1 MAVLTGAIG
10 IGAAARAYRH
20 MRSAKTQ
27 VRMRSHIQILVH
39 LWSPPPPPPPG
50 ESVKPTL
57 SSERK
62 KTPLFDD
69 TRGRLENWR
78 PPPPLRE
85 EEARQRAAFFVACP
99 AEFFA
104 GPTLAGHARN
114 IFAPHARTSLS
125 LSRACVRVRA
135 SFPCARGYRIAA
147 YLSLSLSPLSFVSY
161 TEAGRERER
170 DTRRWRRWRR
180 AMFIEG
186 RKIDGAGGRREARQ
200 PFFSF

>member
-1 MAVLTGAIG
+1 
-10 IGAAARAYRH
+10 
-20 MRSAKTQ
+20 
-27 VRMRSHIQILVH
+27 MRSHIQILVH

-62 KTPLFDD
+62 KTPHFS
-69 TRGRLENWR
+69 T
-78 PPPPLRE
+78 
-85 EEARQRAAFFVACP
+85 
-99 AEFFA
+99 
-104 GPTLAGHARN
+104 TLAGDWKTGGRHRRSGKKKRGSAPRFSSLARPSFSPARHWPATHA
-114 IFAPHARTSLS
+114 IFLPRTHAHPSRFHV
-125 LSRACVRVRA
+125 RACVCVRR
-135 SFPCARGYRIAA
+135 FPARGGTV
-147 YLSLSLSPLSFVSY
+147 LPPTSLSLSPLSFVSY